1 MQLHTLKGYEQEAGG
16 VYALQKVPEEYFE
29 LPDRKVKE
37 SKSMKLTKARLKQII
52 KEELE
57 ATMREETLPSFED
70 FNEFVQSGGNRGSD
84 AVKAYAQGILDNPP
98 EGIPLDSMAG
108 EVKLSVIQAQ
118 YMLDSPGTSPELKEM
133 ANTILRMARN
143 LPAGS

>member
-1 MQLHTLKGYEQEAGG
+1 
-16 VYALQKVPEEYFE
+16 
-29 LPDRKVKE
+29 
-37 SKSMKLTKARLKQII
+37 MKLTKAKLKQII